1 MTLNTKH
8 SFLFLLLTFGW
19 WIILISAFPQ
29 ALSSAGPEEKRLTII
44 HTNDLHSHLLGH
56 SPNLDYTPETLGD
69 DETLGGWARIATVIK
84 REKAARDHSVL
95 VLDAG
100 DFLMGTLFHMISRE
114 HALELVLMK
123 EMGFDLTTLGNHE
136 FDLKPEGLSRILR
149 TAELKGEMPQIIAS
163 NLIFDPTEE
172 ADDTLERDFKK
183 WLIKPYE
190 VLERNGIRI
199 GFFGLLGADAAETSP
214 FAWPVTFA
222 DAVETAQKMV
232 VRLREEEGVDIV
244 TCLSHSGIW
253 DKKKES
259 EDEILAQKVSGID
272 IIISGH
278 THTEL
283 EEPIFIN
290 NTVVVQAGS
299 YGERIGIL
307 DVVFN
312 ENKTVLFKNYNLLKV
327 DDSIIGDE
335 KITEFIEAKKE
346 VVEKEVLEERG
357 LKFHQTLAETR
368 FDLCLEDKET
378 GLGNMLTDAIRWSV
392 NKRVCDPDNPS
403 SRVRVSLQSNGL
415 IRSNIV
421 KGKTGVVSVSDLF
434 RVEPLGIGV
443 DDTMSYPLLTFYLY
457 ASEIK
462 KAMEVPTSIYPIKGS
477 DYFLQF
483 SGIKVTYNP
492 KRMIFD
498 RVIEIL
504 IEEKDGGYV
513 PLDTSS
519 SNKKLYRVSSN
530 YFNSSFIK
538 FVGDYTKNILKMVP
552 KDEQGNPIPD
562 LSKAR
567 VDENHDTPGSQELK
581 DWETLFEFTETFMD
595 EDGDGIKEIPE
606 KYSQPEGRY
615 VSEPSLNPVKLLKGG
630 SFLTWAAFFAVI
642 VVLGLIL
649 LIIYVLVKKIKKRRS
664 RQN

>member
-1 MTLNTKH
+1 
-8 SFLFLLLTFGW
+8 
-19 WIILISAFPQ
+19 
-29 ALSSAGPEEKRLTII
+29 
-44 HTNDLHSHLLGH
+44 
-56 SPNLDYTPETLGD
+56 
-69 DETLGGWARIATVIK
+69 
-84 REKAARDHSVL
+84 
-95 VLDAG
+95 
-100 DFLMGTLFHMISRE
+100 
-114 HALELVLMK
+114 
-123 EMGFDLTTLGNHE
+123 
-136 FDLKPEGLSRILR
+136 
-149 TAELKGEMPQIIAS
+149 
-163 NLIFDPTEE
+163 
-172 ADDTLERDFKK
+172 
-183 WLIKPYE
+183 
-190 VLERNGIRI
+190 
-199 GFFGLLGADAAETSP
+199 
-214 FAWPVTFA
+214 
-222 DAVETAQKMV
+222 
-232 VRLREEEGVDIV
+232 
-244 TCLSHSGIW
+244 
-253 DKKKES
+253 
-259 EDEILAQKVSGID
+259 VSGID

>member
-1 MTLNTKH
+1 MTLKTKH

-19 WIILISAFPQ
+19 WLILIFAFPQ
-29 ALSSAGPEEKRLTII
+29 ALFSAGPEEKRLTII

-56 SPNLDYTPETLGD
+56 SPNLDYTPENLGD
-69 DETLGGWARIATVIK
+69 GETLGGWARIATVIK
-84 REKAARDHSVL
+84 REKAARGHPVL

-114 HALELVLMK
+114 QALELVLMK

-149 TAELKGEMPQIIAS
+149 AAELKGGMPQIIAS

-172 ADDTLERDFKK
+172 ADDTLEQDFKK
-183 WLIKPYE
+183 GLIKPYE

-232 VRLREEEGVDIV
+232 EQLREEEKVDVVI
-244 TCLSHSGIW
+244 CLSHSGIW
-253 DKKKES
+253 DKKKKS

-290 NTVVVQAGS
+290 NTIVVQAGC
-299 YGERIGIL
+299 YGERVGIL
-307 DVVFN
+307 DVAFN
-312 ENKTVLFKNYNLLKV
+312 ENKTVSFKNYNFLKV

-335 KITEFIEAKKE
+335 KITELIEDKKE
-346 VVEKEVLEERG
+346 LVEKKVLEERG
-357 LKFHQTLAETR
+357 LKFHQTLAETH

-392 NKRVCDPDNPS
+392 NKRVYDPENPS
-403 SRVRVSLQSNGL
+403 SRVRVALQSNGL
-415 IRSNIV
+415 IRSDIV

-443 DDTMSYPLLTFYLY
+443 DNTMSYPLLTFYLY

-483 SGIKVTYNP
+483 SGLKVTYNP

-504 IEEKDGGYV
+504 IEEKDGSYV

-530 YFNSSFIK
+530 FFNSSFIK

-552 KDEQGNPIPD
+552 KDERGNPIPD
-562 LSKAR
+562 LSAAR
-567 VDENHDTPGSQELK
+567 VDADPDIPGLQELK
-581 DWETLFEFTETFMD
+581 DWETIFEFTETFKD
-595 EDGDGIKEIPE
+595 EDGDGIKEIPDR
-606 KYSQPEGRY
+606 YSQSEGRY

-642 VVLGLIL
+642 VVLGIFL
-649 LIIYVLVKKIKKRRS
+649 LMTYVLVKKIKKRRS